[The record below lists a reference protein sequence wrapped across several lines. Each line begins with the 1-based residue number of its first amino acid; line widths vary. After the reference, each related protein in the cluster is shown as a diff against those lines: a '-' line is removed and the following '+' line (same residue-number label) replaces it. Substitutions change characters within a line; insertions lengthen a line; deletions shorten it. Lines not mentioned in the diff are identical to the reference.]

1 MFFTVFVWSY
11 HTSFAKWFLDM
22 VEIFPM
28 LTLKRVIK
36 QTTSS
41 LLEMPKVDDLTAT
54 SHGKCQY
61 DEKEHPSHWFYK
73 YSLREKKTFLTT
85 SQIWVSN
92 SGFWVIIILNFTS
105 SPPHIFT
112 CPNKVL
118 LDWDCGLVF
127 CFFFFFFFG
136 GVRLLTLDDDLLISL
151 NCLDNGTIIIC
162 KRCLDLKHTKMIS
175 FNFVNHPWQVQ
186 FQFECQETDNIFQ
199 LNSSLQIAVQQ

>member
-1 MFFTVFVWSY
+1 MIWQPPPMENVSMMKKNIHHTDFINTVF
-11 HTSFAKWFLDM
+11 A
-22 VEIFPM
+22 
-28 LTLKRVIK
+28 
-36 QTTSS
+36 
-41 LLEMPKVDDLTAT
+41 
-54 SHGKCQY
+54 
-61 DEKEHPSHWFYK
+61 
-73 YSLREKKTFLTT
+73 KKTFLST

-118 LDWDCGLVF
+118 LVWDCGLVV
-127 CFFFFFFFG
+127 FFVFFG
-136 GVRLLTLDDDLLISL
+136 GGRLLTLDDDLLISL

-175 FNFVNHPWQVQ
+175 FNLVNHPCQVQ
-186 FQFECQETDNIFQ
+186 FQFECQETDNNFQ